1 MLTKKITALFLS
13 TVLMASCLLGGCAK
27 KGAAKDTDESV
38 QNNVA
43 AKNFMVSDTAP
54 EETPEADVPNAT
66 DDNLETYW
74 EAKQTEEAV
83 LQLNFDKPTLINNIH
98 LKEDYL
104 YKGGNCRAYHIDAWN
119 GEEWV
124 KVYNSDIIRDY
135 KLCVI
140 DPVETT
146 AVRLVID
153 ETDENYA
160 EQGEMVRIAEFSAT
174 YQPPIKKD
182 FRAVGYVSPGSFTLF
197 GDGNYNPDEG
207 WLDSYTDLIFHGFV
221 HWDYN
226 AAEQL
231 SIKMNNSKW
240 EQYCDLY
247 FDRIGSRDIR
257 KFISIRNESKGADGK
272 KVHMSSDAAQRTHL
286 VDEIIAL
293 AKEKG
298 FDGVDINYEH
308 PSTDTHWDAFNAFL
322 VELCDKAHAQG
333 LLVSCATSATSNQF
347 TRRVLDSLD
356 QYNVMVYDNTQD
368 YKYWHSTFAYVCQAV
383 DMAARTGMDPAKVNI
398 GLPFYA
404 FGTTSS
410 GIDWSASRMYRQL
423 YDSLS
428 SGDEEFD
435 FGQNSL
441 AQYYYNGP
449 TMIRD
454 KTVYAIT
461 SGCGGVMV
469 WHVVSDIP
477 YANKASLTRAM
488 NEAIQEYTTK

>member
-1 MLTKKITALFLS
+1 MTKKITALLLS
-13 TVLMASCLLGGCAK
+13 AVLMASCLLGGCAK
-27 KGAAKDTDESV
+27 QGAEKGTDEST

-43 AKNFMVSDTAP
+43 AQNFMVSETAP
-54 EETPEADVPNAT
+54 EEAPDEDASKAT
-66 DDNLETYW
+66 DDNIETCW
-74 EAKQTEEAV
+74 TAKTTEEAV

-98 LKEDYL
+98 LKEYYL
-104 YKGGNCRAYHIDAWN
+104 YPGGNCRAYHLDAWN

-124 KVYNSDIIRDY
+124 KVYNSDLIREY

-140 DPVETT
+140 DPIETT
-146 AVRLVID
+146 AIRLVID
-153 ETDENYA
+153 ETDEDYYA
-160 EQGEMVRIAEFSAT
+160 DYGETVRIAEFSAT

-197 GDGNYNPDEG
+197 GEGNYNPDPQ

-226 AAEQL
+226 AAKQFTL
-231 SIKMNNSKW
+231 YFRTAKW

-247 FDRIGSRDIR
+247 FDRIGNRSIN
-257 KFISIRNESKGADGK
+257 KFISIRNTSG
-272 KVHMSSDAAQRTHL
+272 VHMTSDAVERTRL
-286 VDEIIAL
+286 VNEIIAL

-308 PSTDTHWDAFNAFL
+308 PTTDTHWNAYNAFL
-322 VELCDKAHAQG
+322 VELGDKAHAEG
-333 LLVSCATSATSNQF
+333 LLVSAATSATSNGF
-347 TRRVLDSLD
+347 TQRVHDTLD
-356 QYNVMVYDNTQD
+356 QYNVMVYDNTRD
-368 YKYWHSTFAYVCQAV
+368 YKYWHSTFNYVTQAV

-404 FGTTSS
+404 FGVTST
-410 GIDWSASRMYRQL
+410 GIDWGASRMWRQL
-423 YDSLS
+423 YESLAS
-428 SGDEEFD
+428 DGDELD
-435 FGQNSL
+435 FGANTVGQF
-441 AQYYYNGP
+441 YYNGP

-477 YANKASLTRAM
+477 YANKASLTRVM